1 MSLNYK
7 SPITGDKSS
16 IDGAGSDQM
25 RNFFWIKKALIEA
38 RKEQYFTKLAKAID
52 LPKHMGKTVKVYEYV
67 PLLDDRNI
75 NDQGIDAKGA
85 TIADGNIY
93 GSSKDIG
100 FMTAKL
106 PVLSEN
112 GGKVNR
118 VGFTRYQLESSI
130 VKMGFHY
137 DFTNESLVFDSD
149 AQLKEHLARET
160 VNGAV
165 QMYESLLQMDLL
177 AGAGV
182 IVYPGASTTDATMTG
197 EGADP
202 SVVTYEGL
210 MRLDQVLTDNRTP
223 RHTTII
229 KGSTKIDTRTI
240 PSCRIMYVGSEIK
253 MLLRGMKD
261 MFGNKAFIEV
271 HYYADAA
278 NLLEGEIGSIDS
290 FRIIEVPEMLH
301 WGGVGAEATNNPG
314 YRTTTVEGKEKYDV
328 YPMLVVGDDSFS
340 TIGFQT
346 GGESVKFDII
356 TKMPGRET
364 ASRNDDP
371 FGESGFSSIKWYYG
385 TLIKRPERI
394 ALYKTVAP
402 I

>member
-1 MSLNYK
+1 MTLNYK
-7 SPITGDKSS
+7 APIAGDKSS
-16 IDGAGSDQM
+16 IDGEGSDQM

-75 NDQGIDAKGA
+75 NDQGLDAKGA
-85 TIADGNIY
+85 VIADGNIY

-100 FMTAKL
+100 TIVGKL
-106 PVLSEN
+106 PVLTEN

-118 VGFTRYQLESSI
+118 VGFTRYALESSI

-149 AQLKEHLARET
+149 SQLKEHLSRET
-160 VNGAV
+160 VNGAT

-182 IVYPGASTTDATMTG
+182 VVYPGAVTSDAEMTG
-197 EGADP
+197 EGAEA

-210 MRLDQVLTDNRTP
+210 MRMDQVLTDNRTP
-223 RHTTII
+223 RHTKII
-229 KGSTKIDTRTI
+229 AGSTKIDTRTI
-240 PSCRIMYVGSEIK
+240 SSARILYVGSEVK

-261 MFGNKAFIEV
+261 MFGNKAFIEA
-271 HYYADAA
+271 HHYADAA
-278 NLLEGEIGSIDS
+278 NLLDGEIGSIDS
-290 FRIIEVPEMLH
+290 YRIIEVPEMLS
-301 WGGVGAEATNNPG
+301 WEGEGAEVTDNPG
-314 YRTTTVEGKEKYDV
+314 FRASTKDSVERYDIF
-328 YPMLVVGDDSFS
+328 PMLVVGDDSFS

-364 ASRNDDP
+364 ASRESDP
-371 FGESGFSSIKWYYG
+371 FGETGFSSIKWYYG